1 MPSKISQ
8 IELNGVLYDIKDSE
22 ALKIL
27 NEGEQNE
34 IVILSSNDK
43 EVIASGT
50 TLADIFAR
58 IDVATIVDHVE
69 NGEWIVNI
77 VNSDGSIDM
86 SNYYSKSRVDEL
98 IALSRAGL
106 VANDDPRLSD
116 ARTPTAHTHN
126 IADVTN
132 LSSEL
137 GRGVEI
143 VNPETGKLLYSFDEV
158 MTMWNEKKILLLNGF
173 LVTKAEKP
181 VVDHGLSLLV
191 YYLGNSEAGKG
202 TALRKSKF
210 RKNYTWYDEEFLV
223 AEFGVKDIYDASGAS
238 IIDTYY
244 NVARIPSNFYVV
256 NATITSFITGGY
268 GGTLDKSNV
277 EILEAH
283 NLGKSVWVQ
292 IEDAGGEEYI
302 IPLSRIKSSNY
313 EYPDIYFQ
321 YEGIDGEGRSY
332 ERLIRIDGSD
342 QESYSFSYYES
353 FAYYVTDV
361 LTSEGVSLKENG
373 VVTLP
378 ESPEIPTVPTSDI
391 NANTLARHTHSNKTV
406 LDKFGESNG
415 APTYDGNTIG
425 AVTDVQDSEGQSV
438 VVNGIATIPEI
449 PTVTVEDVRD
459 SNNNS
464 LVENGIAVIPEHNID
479 DYDIVA
485 LCASI
490 DGVDAVTINGDYI
503 GTDVNTAIL
512 F

>member
-98 IALSRAGL
+98 IAASRAGL

-116 ARTPTAHTHN
+116 ARTPTTHTHE
-126 IADVTN
+126 VTDIIG
-132 LSSEL
+132 LSSGL
-137 GRGVEI
+137 GTGVEI
-143 VNPETGKLLYSFDEV
+143 VNPETGRLLYSFDEIIS
-158 MTMWNEKKILLLNGF
+158 MWENKKILLFNGRL
-173 LVTKAEKP
+173 LVKVFKNPTTSYK
-181 VVDHGLSLLV
+181 SLMV
-191 YYLGNSEAGKG
+191 YYLGDSERYAQSV
-202 TALRKSKF
+202 ALRKAHI
-210 RKNYTWYDEEFLV
+210 RGTNYTWDSEEMVEAEFSPRDIQDEAGNSLIVTNFMSSKSNMAIIPTEV
-223 AEFGVKDIYDASGAS
+223 AEITSGAN
-238 IIDTYY
+238 TLAY
-244 NVARIPSNFYVV
+244 
-256 NATITSFITGGY
+256 TTS
-268 GGTLDKSNV
+268 
-277 EILEAH
+277 EILSMFESKTLLYSGRPVLRVSD
-283 NLGKSVWVQ
+283 NSPSG
-292 IEDAGGEEYI
+292 
-302 IPLSRIKSSNY
+302 IK
-313 EYPDIYFQ
+313 I
-321 YEGIDGEGRSY
+321 
-332 ERLIRIDGSD
+332 
-342 QESYSFSYYES
+342 
-353 FAYYVTDV
+353 YYVDVDSVSPYDPMLKCAMYDSNGDIQDDDDVGYWMTPSEKTKLTD
-361 LTSEGVSLKENG
+361 
-373 VVTLP
+373 
-378 ESPEIPTVPTSDI
+378 ITVPTSDI